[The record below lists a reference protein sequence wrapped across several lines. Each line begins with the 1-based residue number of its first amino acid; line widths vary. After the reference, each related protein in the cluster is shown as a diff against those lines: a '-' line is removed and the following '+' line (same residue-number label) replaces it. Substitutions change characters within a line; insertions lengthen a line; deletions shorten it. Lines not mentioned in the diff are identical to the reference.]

1 MFKKLLLTLLCS
13 LMAISMVACSN
24 DGAKLSFT
32 QGTYEGVA
40 KGMKGDLKVEVT
52 LSEDAITNIEVVEH
66 NETYGIGYGLK
77 TSPVEVIPTQI
88 IENQSLAVEM
98 VSGATITSA
107 AVRNAVTA
115 ALETAGADVA
125 ALKSKEIKKEA
136 VKDETLEAD
145 VVIAGAGV
153 AGLAA
158 GIEAARAGANV
169 IIVEKSGVT
178 GGATARSGGKI
189 LAAGSKWQEAQDITD
204 SPELM
209 FEYMQSMNGSEQLND
224 EMVLEFCENS
234 VENMN
239 WLEDMGVMMYDV
251 EAIHKSLNPWRVHNT
266 TNKEGHA
273 GGGMTDGFGGNITVP
288 MTEEFEN
295 NNGQIIYNAAANE
308 ILVDENGAVSGLKA
322 LKNDGST
329 LTINAK
335 NVIVATG
342 GYAQNKEMMKR
353 YEATTAGFVTSVPS
367 GNVGDG
373 ITMGEAIG
381 AKIYEAPTTQTVYLD
396 FNSGVGINE
405 EAGLILDAKGN
416 RIVNEYSYQYHV
428 ADAITKSG
436 SVYGWYIATVN
447 DTTPTVQYAMSLDKT
462 LKASTIEELATL
474 MEVDATTLKATIDR
488 YNTLA
493 ANGNDE
499 DFGKPADKMYPV
511 EGDMYFALKLKPNV
525 TVTFGGLV
533 TDKNAQVLDTNEEV
547 IEGLYAAGETA
558 FTGLFA
564 DEYPCCGMAIGG
576 AVYYGRIAGRLA
588 AENK

>member
-1 MFKKLLLTLLCS
+1 MIKKLLLTLLCMLMTIS
-13 LMAISMVACSN
+13 LVAC
-24 DGAKLSFT
+24 GKTETKTSFT
-32 QGTYEGVA
+32 AGTYEGVA
-40 KGMKGDLKVEVT
+40 NGMKGELKVDVT
-52 LSEDAITNIEVVEH
+52 VSEEAITDIVVKEH

-77 TSPVEVIPTQI
+77 TSPVEVIPGQI
-88 IENQSLAVEM
+88 VEHQSLAVEM

-107 AVRNAVTA
+107 AIKNAVA
-115 ALETAGADVA
+115 NALEQSGCDLEV
-125 ALKSKEIKKEA
+125 LKNKEIKKTEA
-136 VKDETLEAD
+136 KDETIDAD

-169 IIVEKSGVT
+169 VIVEKSGVT

-189 LAAGSKWQEAQDITD
+189 LAAGSKWQEAQNILD

-209 FEYMQSMNGSEQLND
+209 FEYMKSMNGSEQLND
-224 EMVLEFCENS
+224 EMVLNFCNDS

-251 EAIHKSLNPWRVHNT
+251 EAIHQSLNPWRVHNT

-288 MTEEFEN
+288 MTIEFEN

-308 ILVDENGAVSGLKA
+308 ILVDENGAASGLKA
-322 LKNDGST
+322 LKADGST

-335 NVIVATG
+335 SVIIATG

-353 YEATTAGFVTSVPS
+353 YEATTAGFVTSVPA
-367 GNVGDG
+367 GNLGDG
-373 ITMGEAIG
+373 ITMGQAIG
-381 AKIYEAPTTQTVYLD
+381 AKIYDAPTTQTVYLD

-405 EAGLILDAKGN
+405 EAGLIVDAKGN
-416 RIVNEYSYQYHV
+416 RVVNEYSYQYHV

-436 SVYGWYIATVN
+436 SAYGWYIATAN

-488 YNTLA
+488 YNELS

-533 TDKNAQVLDTNEEV
+533 TDANAQVLNTNDEV
-547 IEGLYAAGETA
+547 INGLYAAGETA
-558 FTGLFA
+558 FTGLFS